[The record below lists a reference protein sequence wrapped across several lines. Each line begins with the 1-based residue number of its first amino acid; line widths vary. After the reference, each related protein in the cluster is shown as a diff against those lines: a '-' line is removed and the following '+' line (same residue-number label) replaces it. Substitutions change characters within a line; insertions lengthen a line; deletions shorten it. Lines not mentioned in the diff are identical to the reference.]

1 MKHQDGFFKGVREA
15 NIYYQCWLPDSEPRA
30 ILLVVHGLAEHCG
43 RYMNVVNYF
52 VPRGYAVYGVDQLG
66 HGKSDGHRVYVEK
79 FDDYIVTSKT
89 FFDLVHEW
97 QPGKPIFLLG
107 HSLGGLIGVIYLL
120 DHQKEL
126 SGAIISGPLTKVPEN
141 TSPTTIMVGK
151 LLSVLLPKFGL
162 LLIEAE
168 GVSKD
173 PQVVQAY
180 VSDPLVYRG
189 KITARVGAELLKTMQ
204 QATEQASKIELPI
217 IILQGS
223 ADRIVDPNG
232 ARMLYDTVSSTD
244 KTLKIYDGF
253 YHEVFNEPER
263 DQVLRD
269 VEVWLEAHLK

>member
-120 DHQKEL
+120 DYQSEL
-126 SGAIISGPLTKVPEN
+126 NGAIISGPLTKVPEN
-141 TSPTTIMVGK
+141 TSPITIMVGK
-151 LLSVLLPKFGL
+151 LLSVMLPKFGL

-217 IILQGS
+217 FILQGS

-244 KTLKIYDGF
+244 KTFKIYDGF

>member
-43 RYMNVVNYF
+43 RYMNVVNHL
-52 VPRGYAVYGVDQLG
+52 VPRGYAVYGVDHLG
-66 HGKSDGHRVYVEK
+66 HGKSEGVRVYVEH
-79 FDDYIVTSKT
+79 FDDYTDTLKV
-89 FFDLVHEW
+89 FFDLVQEW

-120 DHQKEL
+120 DHQSEL

-232 ARMLYDTVSSTD
+232 ARMLYDTVSSSD

-253 YHEVFNEPER
+253 YHEIFNEPER
-263 DQVLRD
+263 DQVLHD

>member
-1 MKHQDGFFKGVREA
+1 MKHQEGYFKGVRGA
-15 NIYYQCWLPDSEPRA
+15 NIYYQNWLPDGDPRA

-43 RYMNVVNYF
+43 RYMNVVNHL
-52 VPRGYAVYGVDQLG
+52 VPRGYAVYGVDHLG
-66 HGKSDGHRVYVEK
+66 HGKSEGVRVYVEH
-79 FDDYIVTSKT
+79 FDDYTDTLKV
-89 FFDLVHEW
+89 FFDLVQEW

-120 DHQKEL
+120 DHQSEL

-232 ARMLYDTVSSTD
+232 ARMLYDTVSSSD

-253 YHEVFNEPER
+253 YHEIFNEPER
-263 DQVLRD
+263 DQVLHD